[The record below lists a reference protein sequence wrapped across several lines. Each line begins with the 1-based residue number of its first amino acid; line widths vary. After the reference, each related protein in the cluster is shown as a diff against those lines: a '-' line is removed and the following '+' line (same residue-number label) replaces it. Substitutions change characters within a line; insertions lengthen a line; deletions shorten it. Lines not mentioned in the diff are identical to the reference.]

1 MQEWNLADA
10 KNRFSELV
18 NLAIT
23 KGPQKVRR
31 RKDEVVVMSV
41 KDYEKLQGKRRSFKE
56 FLLQGPDF
64 SELLLDR
71 DQSEFRD
78 IEL

>member
-31 RKDEVVVMSV
+31 RKDEVIVISAR
-41 KDYEKLQGKRRSFKE
+41 DYEKLKGKRRTFKE

-64 SELLLDR
+64 SDLLLDR
-71 DQSEFRD
+71 DKSEFRD